1 MLQSSQEFHRK
12 LTPGRVVQ
20 THTTLFHSAL
30 AVVLEHRVAESSPMC
45 TMLMLA
51 STQETSGMDEKS
63 LVVSQ
68 EVVMPYNTSCD
79 IYMPKGVCAHV
90 IVKLPIKCISGIT
103 DIVLKIDVKEILA
116 DHRRRSTPPYR
127 YCVMCV
133 SVVFVMLSGCGYS
146 FLFNRHYCTGIVR
159 VLHSSCCNICRL
171 VSLIFCEL
179 PFGSLL

>member
-12 LTPGRVVQ
+12 LTSGRVVL

-45 TMLMLA
+45 TLLMLA
-51 STQETSGMDEKS
+51 STQEASGVDEKS

-68 EVVMPYNTSCD
+68 EVVMPYDASCD

-90 IVKLPIKCISGIT
+90 IVKLPIKCVSGIT
-103 DIVLKIDVKEILA
+103 DIVLKIDIKEILA

-127 YCVMCV
+127 YLCLVLYGCVCDAIRSPFCMH
-133 SVVFVMLSGCGYS
+133 MGRLEQCGYS
-146 FLFNRHYCTGIVR
+146 FLFKETATRQY
-159 VLHSSCCNICRL
+159 
-171 VSLIFCEL
+171 
-179 PFGSLL
+179 

>member
-12 LTPGRVVQ
+12 LTTGRVVL

-45 TMLMLA
+45 TLLMLA
-51 STQETSGMDEKS
+51 STQEASGVDEKS

-68 EVVMPYNTSCD
+68 EVVMPYDASCD

-103 DIVLKIDVKEILA
+103 DIVLKINVKEVLA

-127 YCVMCV
+127 YYILCGVCPCVV
-133 SVVFVMLSGCGYS
+133 LV
-146 FLFNRHYCTGIVR
+146 CTVYGAIR
-159 VLHSSCCNICRL
+159 SPLYM
-171 VSLIFCEL
+171 
-179 PFGSLL
+179 